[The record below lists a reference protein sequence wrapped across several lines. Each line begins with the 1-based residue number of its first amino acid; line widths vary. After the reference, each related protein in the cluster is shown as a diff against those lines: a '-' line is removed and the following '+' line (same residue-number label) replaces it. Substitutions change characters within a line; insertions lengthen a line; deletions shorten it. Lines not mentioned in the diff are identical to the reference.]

1 MSDVSGPPGEWC
13 AGIVNGTM
21 RTDTNDAWLAR
32 VLARPEPED
41 PVARRILD
49 AALEQFTLLG
59 LRRSSVDD
67 VAKRAG
73 VSRVTVYRRFQT
85 KDRLV
90 EDTLL
95 RELARFFEQL
105 DAVVA
110 PLPTMRERVVE
121 GFVVAL
127 RHTRAHPLFGGL
139 LRLEPE
145 VVLPYLTVQGSPSLF
160 ATVDYLTAHLR
171 RAQQVEGRPDE
182 DPRPVAELMVRV
194 AVSFL
199 LNPAGCIEMEDED
212 QARAFARRYLAPL
225 LDA

>member
-1 MSDVSGPPGEWC
+1 M
-13 AGIVNGTM
+13 T
-21 RTDTNDAWLAR
+21 TDTNDPWLGRA
-32 VLARPEPED
+32 LAQPEPED
-41 PVARRILD
+41 GTAQRILD

-85 KDRLV
+85 KDKLV

-95 RELARFFEQL
+95 RELRRFFQRL
-105 DAVVA
+105 DTAVA
-110 PLPTMRERVVE
+110 AQPTMKERVVE

-145 VVLPYLTVQGSPSLF
+145 VVLPYLTVQGSSSLS
-160 ATVDYLTAHLR
+160 ATVEYLTVHLR

-182 DPRPVAELMVRV
+182 DARPVAELMVRV

-199 LNPAGCIEMEDED
+199 LNPASCIEMEDED
-212 QARAFARRYLAPL
+212 QARSFARRYLAPL

>member
-1 MSDVSGPPGEWC
+1 MKIP
-13 AGIVNGTM
+13 A
-21 RTDTNDAWLAR
+21 NDSLLAR
-32 VLARPEPED
+32 TLARPKTDEK
-41 PVARRILD
+41 VAARILD
-49 AALEQFTLLG
+49 AALEQFTTFG

-85 KDRLV
+85 KDGLV
-90 EDTLL
+90 EACLL
-95 RELARFFEQL
+95 REGSLFFERL
-105 DAVVA
+105 DAAVA
-110 PLPTMRERVVE
+110 PLPTMHERVVE

-127 RHTRAHPLFGGL
+127 RHTRSHPLLGGL

-145 VVLPYLTVQGSPSLF
+145 VVLPYLTVQGGPMLS
-160 ATVDYLTAHLR
+160 ATTEYLAAHLR
-171 RAQQVEGRPDE
+171 RARRAGGRPDS

-199 LNPAGCIEMEDED
+199 LNPSSCIEMEDEN

-225 LDA
+225 VDA

>member
-1 MSDVSGPPGEWC
+1 
-13 AGIVNGTM
+13 M
-21 RTDTNDAWLAR
+21 RTDSDSPGLAG
-32 VLARPEPED
+32 AIPRPETED
-41 PVARRILD
+41 RTARRILD

-73 VSRVTVYRRFQT
+73 VSRVTVFRRFQS
-85 KDRLV
+85 KDKLV
-90 EDTLL
+90 EATLL
-95 RELARFFEQL
+95 RELSRFFQL
-105 DAVVA
+105 LDSTVEA
-110 PLPTMRERVVE
+110 LPTMEERVVE

-145 VVLPYLTVQGSPSLF
+145 VVLPYMTVQGGSSLS
-160 ATVDYLTAHLR
+160 ATVAYLTGHLR
-171 RAQQVEGRPDE
+171 RAQQTEGRPDE
-182 DPRPVAELMVRV
+182 DPQPVAELMVRV

-199 LNPAGCIEMEDED
+199 LNPGSCIEMDDED

-225 LDA
+225 LNA

>member
-1 MSDVSGPPGEWC
+1 
-13 AGIVNGTM
+13 M
-21 RTDTNDAWLAR
+21 RTDTNDSALAR
-32 VLARPEPED
+32 AIAESETED
-41 PVARRILD
+41 PTARRILD

-73 VSRVTVYRRFQT
+73 VSRVTVFRRFQT
-85 KDRLV
+85 KDKLV
-90 EDTLL
+90 MATLL
-95 RELARFFEQL
+95 REHSRFFRQL
-105 DAVVA
+105 DAAVA
-110 PLPTMRERVVE
+110 GLPAMEERVVE
-121 GFVVAL
+121 GFVAAL
-127 RHTRAHPLFGGL
+127 RYTRAHPLFSGL

-145 VVLPYLTVQGSPSLF
+145 VVLPYMTVRGGSTLS
-160 ATVDYLTAHLR
+160 ATVEYLAGHLR
-171 RAQQVEGRPDE
+171 RAQQAEGRPGD

-225 LDA
+225 LNA

>member
-1 MSDVSGPPGEWC
+1 MQTE
-13 AGIVNGTM
+13 A
-21 RTDTNDAWLAR
+21 
-32 VLARPEPED
+32 ED

-49 AALEQFTLLG
+49 AALEQFTVFG

-73 VSRVTVYRRFQT
+73 VSRVTVYRRFQN
-85 KDRLV
+85 KDTLV
-90 EDTLL
+90 EQTLL
-95 RELARFFEQL
+95 RENSRFFQRL
-105 DAVVA
+105 DAAVA
-110 PLPTMRERVVE
+110 ALPTMEERVVE

-145 VVLPYLTVQGSPSLF
+145 LVLPYMTVNGGSTLA
-160 ATVDYLTAHLR
+160 ATVDYLTGHLR
-171 RAQQVEGRPDE
+171 RAQQAEGRPDD

-199 LNPAGCIEMEDED
+199 LNPASCIEMEDED

-225 LDA
+225 LNA

>member
-1 MSDVSGPPGEWC
+1 M
-13 AGIVNGTM
+13 
-21 RTDTNDAWLAR
+21 
-32 VLARPEPED
+32 ARPGPRPHGAED
-41 PVARRILD
+41 DTARRILD

-59 LRRSSVDD
+59 VRRSSVDD

-90 EDTLL
+90 EETLL
-95 RELARFFEQL
+95 RELSRFFARL
-105 DAVVA
+105 DAAVA
-110 PLPTMRERVVE
+110 GLPTMRERVIE

-127 RHTRAHPLFGGL
+127 RHTRAHPVRRHAAARTRGSAAVPDRAGRL
-139 LRLEPE
+139 LAR
-145 VVLPYLTVQGSPSLF
+145 G
-160 ATVDYLTAHLR
+160 HR
-171 RAQQVEGRPDE
+171 RVPDGASAPGAAGRGRPDE

-199 LNPAGCIEMEDED
+199 LNPSSCIEMEDAE
-212 QARAFARRYLAPL
+212 QARNFARRYLAPL

>member
-1 MSDVSGPPGEWC
+1 MKD
-13 AGIVNGTM
+13 TM
-21 RTDTNDAWLAR
+21 KTSANDSLLAR
-32 VLARPEPED
+32 ALARPETEERL
-41 PVARRILD
+41 ARQILD
-49 AALEQFTLLG
+49 AAVEQFTIFG

-73 VSRVTVYRRFQT
+73 VSRVTVYRRFRN
-85 KDRLV
+85 KDGLV
-90 EDTLL
+90 EACLL
-95 RELARFFEQL
+95 REVSRFFQEL
-105 DAVVA
+105 DDAVA
-110 PLPTMRERVVE
+110 PLPTMQDRVVE

-145 VVLPYLTVQGSPSLF
+145 VVLPYLTVQGGPAL
-160 ATVDYLTAHLR
+160 TVTTDYLTSHLR
-171 RAQQVEGRPDE
+171 RARHTEGRSDS

-199 LNPAGCIEMEDED
+199 LNPAGCIELDDEE
-212 QARAFARRYLAPL
+212 QSRAFARRYLAPL

>member
-1 MSDVSGPPGEWC
+1 MKTG
-13 AGIVNGTM
+13 A
-21 RTDTNDAWLAR
+21 
-32 VLARPEPED
+32 ED

-49 AALEQFTLLG
+49 AALEQFTVFG

-73 VSRVTVYRRFQT
+73 VSRVTVYRRFQS
-85 KDRLV
+85 KDTLV
-90 EDTLL
+90 EQTLL
-95 RELARFFEQL
+95 RENSRFFQQL
-105 DAVVA
+105 DAAVA
-110 PLPTMRERVVE
+110 ALPTMEERVVE

-145 VVLPYLTVQGSPSLF
+145 VVLPYMTVNGGSTLS
-160 ATVDYLTAHLR
+160 ATVDYLTGHLR
-171 RAQQVEGRPDE
+171 RAQQAEGRPDD

-225 LDA
+225 LNA

>member
-1 MSDVSGPPGEWC
+1 MSTAW
-13 AGIVNGTM
+13 
-21 RTDTNDAWLAR
+21 RTET
-32 VLARPEPED
+32 ED

-49 AALEQFTLLG
+49 AALEQFTVLG
-59 LRRSSVDD
+59 LRRSSMDD
-67 VAKRAG
+67 VARRAG
-73 VSRVTVYRRFQT
+73 VSRVTVYRRFRN
-85 KDRLV
+85 KDKLV
-90 EDTLL
+90 EQTLL
-95 RELARFFEQL
+95 RENGRFFQL
-105 DAVVA
+105 LDSAVA
-110 PLPTMRERVVE
+110 SLPTMEERVVE

-145 VVLPYLTVQGSPSLF
+145 VVLPYLTVNGGSTLS
-160 ATVDYLTAHLR
+160 ATVEYLTGHLR
-171 RAQQVEGRPDE
+171 RAQQVEGRPDD

-225 LDA
+225 LNA

>member
-1 MSDVSGPPGEWC
+1 MSTVRQTE
-13 AGIVNGTM
+13 T
-21 RTDTNDAWLAR
+21 
-32 VLARPEPED
+32 ED

-49 AALEQFTLLG
+49 AALEQFTVFG
-59 LRRSSVDD
+59 LRRSSMDD

-73 VSRVTVYRRFQT
+73 VSRVTVYRRFQN

-90 EDTLL
+90 EQTLL
-95 RELARFFEQL
+95 RENSRFFQRL

-110 PLPTMRERVVE
+110 SLPTMEERVVE

-145 VVLPYLTVQGSPSLF
+145 VVLPYMTVNGGSTLA
-160 ATVDYLTAHLR
+160 ATVEYLTGHLR
-171 RAQQVEGRPDE
+171 RAQQVEGRPDD

-199 LNPAGCIEMEDED
+199 LNPAGCIEMEDEE

-225 LDA
+225 LHA

>member
-1 MSDVSGPPGEWC
+1 M
-13 AGIVNGTM
+13 T
-21 RTDTNDAWLAR
+21 TDTNDPWLGRA
-32 VLARPEPED
+32 LAQPEPED
-41 PVARRILD
+41 GTAQRILD

-85 KDRLV
+85 KDKLV

-95 RELARFFEQL
+95 RELRRFFQRL
-105 DAVVA
+105 DSAVA
-110 PLPTMRERVVE
+110 AQPTMKERVVE

-145 VVLPYLTVQGSPSLF
+145 VVLPYLTVQGSSSLS
-160 ATVDYLTAHLR
+160 ATVEYLTVHLR

-182 DPRPVAELMVRV
+182 DARPVAELMVRV

-199 LNPAGCIEMEDED
+199 LNPASCIEMEDED
-212 QARAFARRYLAPL
+212 QARSFARRYLAPL

>member
-1 MSDVSGPPGEWC
+1 
-13 AGIVNGTM
+13 M
-21 RTDTNDAWLAR
+21 RTDTNDAWLERA
-32 VLARPEPED
+32 LAQPEPED
-41 PVARRILD
+41 ETARRILD

-90 EDTLL
+90 EETLL
-95 RELARFFEQL
+95 RELSRFFQRL
-105 DAVVA
+105 DVAVA
-110 PLPTMRERVVE
+110 GLPTMKERVVE

-145 VVLPYLTVQGSPSLF
+145 VVLPYMTVQGTSSLS
-160 ATVDYLTAHLR
+160 ATVEYLTGHLR
-171 RAQQVEGRPDE
+171 RAQQAEGRPVE
-182 DPRPVAELMVRV
+182 DPRPLAELMVRV

-199 LNPAGCIEMEDED
+199 LNPASCIEMDDED